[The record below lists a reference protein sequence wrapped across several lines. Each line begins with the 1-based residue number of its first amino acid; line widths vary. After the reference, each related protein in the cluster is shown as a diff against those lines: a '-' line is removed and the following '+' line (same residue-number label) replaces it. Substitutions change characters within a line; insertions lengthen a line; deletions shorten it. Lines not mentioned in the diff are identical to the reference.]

1 MAGKRMFSKVII
13 DSDNFIDMPLS
24 TQALYFH
31 LSMRADD
38 DGFVNNPKR
47 IQRMIGCGDD
57 DLKLLIVKSF
67 IIPFESGIVV
77 IKHWRMHNYIQKDRY
92 KETVYLD
99 EKSQLGL
106 EPNKAYALLATQPE
120 CIQNVSK
127 MDTQIRLDKIST
139 DKDSEEEDSIDAP
152 DTDVGSTP
160 PPEPPT
166 KPIKHIYGEYKHVR
180 LTDEEVEK
188 LAAEYGEALTD
199 EAVIFLDEYIEMKGY
214 KAKSHYL
221 AIRKWVI
228 DAVKE
233 QRAKQQRQ
241 FNQNSGRLDFID
253 NMNL

>member
-1 MAGKRMFSKVII
+1 MAGKRMFSKVVI
-13 DSDNFIDMPLS
+13 DSDAFIDMPLS

-57 DLKLLIVKSF
+57 DLKLLIAKSF
-67 IIPFESGIVV
+67 IIPFDSGIVV
-77 IKHWRMHNYIQKDRY
+77 ITHWKIHNYIQKDRY
-92 KETVYLD
+92 KETVYLE

-106 EPNKAYALLATQPE
+106 ETNKAYSLLNVQPP

-127 MDTQIRLDKIST
+127 MEAQIRLDKT
-139 DKDSEEEDSIDAP
+139 RLDEDSVDENSV
-152 DTDVGSTP
+152 DTDDVPDMNVGNTP
-160 PPEPPT
+160 APS
-166 KPIKHIYGEYKHVR
+166 KPVKHIYGEFKHVR
-180 LTDEEVEK
+180 LTDDEVAK
-188 LAAEYGEALTD
+188 LGAEYGDALTD

-233 QRAKQQRQ
+233 RRAKQQRQ
-241 FNQNSGRLDFID
+241 VNQSSGRLDFID